1 MECQGMSVSIKECQI
16 FTQTVPVTE
25 NWRVSNFYF
34 PESSFNKIY

>member
-25 NWRVSNFYF
+25 NWRFLKLLFSRIKFQ
-34 PESSFNKIY
+34 